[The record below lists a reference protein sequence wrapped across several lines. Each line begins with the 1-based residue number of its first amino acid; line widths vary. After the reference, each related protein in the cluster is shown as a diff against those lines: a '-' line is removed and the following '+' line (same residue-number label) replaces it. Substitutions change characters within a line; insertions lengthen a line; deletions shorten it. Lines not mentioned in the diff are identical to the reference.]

1 MKPIKKI
8 LMIIVFPAIFVACN
22 NNNNAPKE
30 DNKKTA
36 EEMNDAKFNHEGEKD
51 AEFVTD
57 VQDIN
62 LTEMNLG
69 QLAASKAMMTETKDL
84 GKMMETSHKKAYDDL
99 ASLAAKKT
107 ISVPSAMSD
116 ASKKDYDNLSQ
127 KTGVDFDKDFCDMMV
142 KGHKDAID
150 KFEKGTKDLS
160 DPDLQ
165 AWASNMLPALRA
177 HLDNAMKCQ
186 EMLKGK

>member
-1 MKPIKKI
+1 MKLLKKI
-8 LMIIVFPAIFVACN
+8 LTLAFPVIFIACN
-22 NNNNAPKE
+22 NNNNTPKE
-30 DNKKTA
+30 DNKKSA

-57 VQDIN
+57 VEDIN

-69 QLAASKAMMTETKDL
+69 QLAGSKATLTETKDL
-84 GKMMETSHKKAYDDL
+84 GKMMESSHKKAYDDL

-116 ASKKDYDNLSQ
+116 AAKKDYDNLSE
-127 KTGVDFDKDFCDMMV
+127 KTGIDFDKDFCDRMV

-150 KFEKGTKDLS
+150 KFEKASKDLS

-165 AWASNMLPALRA
+165 AWASNMLPALRT
-177 HLDNAMKCQ
+177 HLEHAMKCQ